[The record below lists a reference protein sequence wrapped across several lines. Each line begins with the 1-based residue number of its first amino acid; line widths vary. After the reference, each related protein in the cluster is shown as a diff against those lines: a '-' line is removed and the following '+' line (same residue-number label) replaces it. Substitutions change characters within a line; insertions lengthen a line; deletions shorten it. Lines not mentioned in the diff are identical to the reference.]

1 MKIYVTMAVTH
12 VWEYS
17 KGSES
22 ELKGSVDELKGSVG
36 ELKGSVGDRDE
47 GALCPV
53 VLGEQRRA
61 LSVRARERSIGS
73 GRRGGGV
80 VSRGS
85 FQESRSEGSQSEG
98 APEWEDP
105 RELHQGWRTEGAI
118 PREPVGEGR
127 ADGAALRG
135 PRRWGL
141 SKGVDPRWGR
151 TKAGAPREPF
161 RGILSERAATMGPR

>member
-12 VWEYS
+12 VWEYG
-17 KGSES
+17 KGS
-22 ELKGSVDELKGSVG
+22 GS

-47 GALCPV
+47 RALRPV
-53 VLGEQRRA
+53 VLGEERRA

-85 FQESRSEGSQSEG
+85 FQESRSDGSQSEG

-105 RELHQGWRTEGAI
+105 REPHQGWRTEGAI
-118 PREPVGEGR
+118 TREPVGDDRTELADPSGAIGR
-127 ADGAALRG
+127 
-135 PRRWGL
+135 
-141 SKGVDPRWGR
+141 GR
-151 TKAGAPREPF
+151 SEP
-161 RGILSERAATMGPR
+161 I